1 MTAMIQKEK
10 INWDYSTVIPLV
22 SFHVFALFAVF
33 PQLFS
38 WYNFIASILLLQIT
52 GGFGISIGYHRMLS
66 HRAFRDVHPIFGF
79 FHTLCGTLA
88 LQMGPISWSR
98 IHRHHHKHTD
108 TPQDPHDQNK
118 GFFHVH
124 IGWMLEKMDMNKFQQ
139 PTDLEKIWY
148 VKFMEKNFVYI
159 NTIFLLG
166 LFGLGYYIGA
176 NDPLNFESAEYM
188 AAHSAV
194 HHGLIGGTGML
205 VWAGFVR
212 IIVLYNLT
220 WCINSV
226 CHRFGYKNFEVD
238 GSTGTSKNNYFIGYF
253 SFGEGW
259 HNNHHAF
266 PTSAKQGL
274 LPWQVD
280 MSYGLILILKFLGLA
295 WNVKVPTPEMIEK
308 RKAHSGLIL
317 EPEALPAL

>member
-1 MTAMIQKEK
+1 MTDKIQNKK
-10 INWDYSTVIPLV
+10 IAWDYGTVVPLLA
-22 SFHVFALFAVF
+22 FHVFALFAIF

-38 WYNFIASILLLQIT
+38 WYNLIASFVLLQIT

-66 HRAFRDVHPIFGF
+66 HRAFRDVNPFFGF

-98 IHRHHHKHTD
+98 IHRAHHKFTD

-124 IGWMLEKMDMNKFQQ
+124 IGWMLEKMDMEKYQY

-148 VKFMEKNFVYI
+148 VKFMEKYFVYI
-159 NTIFLLG
+159 NTAFLLG
-166 LFGLGYYIGA
+166 LFGLGYYIGVA
-176 NDPLNFESAEYM
+176 DPLNFESSEYKS
-188 AAHSAV
+188 AHSIV
-194 HHGLIGGTGML
+194 HLGLIGGTGML

-238 GSTGTSKNNYFIGYF
+238 GNTGTSKNNYFIGYF

-259 HNNHHAF
+259 HNNHHRF
-266 PTSAKQGL
+266 PNSAKF
-274 LPWQVD
+274 
-280 MSYGLILILKFLGLA
+280 SYKWWEFDISWAYISLATKLGICHP
-295 WNVKVPTPEMIEK
+295 KVFGPK
-308 RKAHSGLIL
+308 D
-317 EPEALPAL
+317 